1 MTTANLTVSLIVN
14 TTDRAGPLETL
25 LRSLVHQSY
34 SHFEVIVVVG
44 PTKDNTLEVLSKY
57 EGRIRVLRCPE
68 ANLCQSRNIGLLN
81 ARGDI
86 VAFIDDDAV
95 PSRRWMEQLARLF
108 ENPDIDA
115 TGGVVY
121 LAHPARPRVQ
131 HRIGMTSSL
140 AEQVNVRSSWLEH
153 IVPPGHGYQWVSRMM
168 GTNMAFRRRALLE
181 VRGFDEFFEWVYD
194 EADLAL
200 RLTNAGKIIHP
211 VKGAVVYHIP
221 ASSRNRVAFTS
232 IGRWWIQTKA
242 AVYFTIKNG
251 LAAGEPWRSIALRCL
266 HLLHGHWLNYGN
278 LRRKREITFWQLW
291 KARLEELHSAF
302 QGVFFGLFR
311 SRRLIDPFSADLV
324 LETNEKI
331 MKFQDENSQ
340 KHPMVDPVSGRQSLV
355 VLPSPPLRL
364 CLLSS
369 DYPPA
374 RFGGVGR
381 HTHLMA
387 QGLFES
393 GHTVHVITRGE
404 REQTSFYDGAFVH
417 QIPCR
422 RNRYRRYRRLST
434 LYDSLNYSH
443 TVYKKVKHL
452 ILNDGIQV
460 VDSPIWLIEGL
471 VTAVSEIIPVA
482 VRLQTAHRQIARLQR
497 NHDEDLHLMGDME
510 QALIERAAYL
520 VPNSL
525 ATLDNIQ
532 KVYGMSPSNDHFRVI
547 PHGIMPVPD
556 ESIRPFD
563 LDRERNADPL
573 SVLYVGRLEK
583 RKGILDLF
591 QAIPKVLAQVPN
603 ATFTIVG
610 SDNSQNDGFQHRE
623 GLDYPAYFAK
633 HYPQLTSYVQFTGRV
648 SDDILQH
655 HYQSCDLFVAPSLYE
670 SFGLI
675 YLEAMNYAK
684 PVIGCR
690 AGGVPEVIEEGVT
703 GLLADPGD
711 SHSLAEVI
719 ISALESPT
727 RLYEMGLAGR
737 QRLLE
742 RFTYIQMAQ
751 AFAEVYRLVI
761 RGS

>member
-1 MTTANLTVSLIVN
+1 M
-14 TTDRAGPLETL
+14 ETL
-25 LRSLVHQSY
+25 LRSLAHQSY

-153 IVPPGHGYQWVSRMM
+153 IVPPGQGYQWVSRMM

-211 VKGAVVYHIP
+211 VKEAAVYHIP

-242 AVYFTIKNG
+242 AIYYTIKNG
-251 LAAGEPWRSIALRCL
+251 MAAGDSQLSIALRCS
-266 HLLHGHWLNYGN
+266 HILHGHWLHYGK
-278 LRRKREITFWQLW
+278 LRRRGEITFRQLW
-291 KARLEELHSAF
+291 KVRLEELRSAF
-302 QGVFFGLFR
+302 QGAFSGLFS
-311 SRRLIDPFSADLV
+311 SRRLIDHPSVDSA
-324 LETNEKI
+324 LEVNEQI
-331 MKFQDENSQ
+331 MEFQNSNSQ
-340 KHPMVDPVSGRQSLV
+340 KQPVVDPVSGRQAPV
-355 VLPSPPLRL
+355 ALPDSPLRI

-369 DYPPA
+369 NYPPA
-374 RFGGVGR
+374 QFGGVGR
-381 HTHLMA
+381 LTHLMA
-387 QGLFES
+387 QGLFEC
-393 GHTVHVITRGE
+393 GHTVHVITQGE
-404 REQTSFYDGAFVH
+404 RERASFYDGAFVH
-417 QIPCR
+417 EVPFR
-422 RNRYRRYRRLST
+422 LGRYHRYRKFPKSYHA
-434 LYDSLNYSH
+434 LNYSH
-443 TVYKKVKHL
+443 TVHKKVKSL
-452 ILNDGIQV
+452 MLNDGIQI
-460 VDSPIWLIEGL
+460 VDSTIWQVEGL
-471 VTAVSEIIPVA
+471 VTAVSGNFPV
-482 VRLQTAHRQIARLQR
+482 VLRLVTALQQIAEINR
-497 NHDEDLHLMGDME
+497 NHSDDANLMGDME
-510 QALIERAAYL
+510 RLLIEQASHL
-520 VPNSL
+520 LPNTK
-525 ATLDNIQ
+525 ATLDSVQ
-532 KVYGMSPSNDHFRVI
+532 KAYNVELTEDQYTIVPYGI
-547 PHGIMPVPD
+547 VPI
-556 ESIRPFD
+556 SIEDVRPFD
-563 LDRERNADPL
+563 LNRDRDLLE
-573 SVLYVGRLEK
+573 VLYVGRLEK

-591 QAIPKVLAQVPN
+591 QAIPQVLEQVPN
-603 ATFTIVG
+603 TKFTIVG
-610 SDNSQNDGFQHRE
+610 GDNSQNDGFQRRE
-623 GLDYPAYFAK
+623 GVDYPTYFSK